1 MAKTKKAP
9 RSLRGCVGGIYA
21 RISGVDD
28 ERTASLDTQVA
39 ACLKM
44 AEEDGV
50 TIPPELVF
58 RERHTGY
65 ESLEERGD
73 LIRLR
78 EAVAVGKAQVFYC
91 YDTDRLARD
100 PAALLQVVTESEKR
114 GCQVKFK
121 NVEHD
126 SSPGGRLLLY
136 VRGFAS
142 EWEFLQIR
150 ERTMRGRED
159 ILSKGQVVQNA
170 PCRYGYTRITEER
183 RRVANPETAPLV
195 REIFRL
201 AADDGMGVSQI
212 ANRLNARGVK
222 CPGDYRGHRR
232 KSGLPSR
239 WNSTTVAD
247 IIRDETYLGIVT
259 AQRTRK
265 PDKNTRIY
273 LPREEWRVLSDGR
286 TEALVD
292 RDLFDRANESINST
306 SQLKAAK
313 TRNRG
318 RFFLLRGLLFCGQ
331 CGSLMSP
338 VLTPSRRGST
348 IYAFRCTARYRP
360 NANRIDCRGASV
372 YPHKVDD
379 AIWATVVEVLRDG
392 SLIDA
397 EVERIKASRPGE
409 SLFRENLATGATQL
423 KALERR
429 IQNWRMAAGDVDDP
443 EERASFFDLIKL
455 AKLEQKSL
463 QEQQGR
469 LEAKLALYDDMDRRA
484 DRIRERAQKVR
495 ANLDRPEPF
504 RPEEKRDV
512 LEWLDI
518 KVYGNALAL
527 EIKIGMDPIEAAP
540 RDRPPLVVPDHPGT
554 RTCGND
560 QSLALAFDVAVTPPR
575 RAVSVG

>member
-1 MAKTKKAP
+1 MAKKAQ
-9 RSLRGCVGGIYA
+9 RSLRGCEGGIYS
-21 RISGVDD
+21 RISGQDD

-50 TIPPELVF
+50 RISPDLIF

-78 EAVAVGKAQVFYC
+78 EAVAAGKIQVFYC

-126 SSPGGRLLLY
+126 NSPGGRLLLY

-170 PCRYGYTRITEER
+170 PCRYGYIRLTEER
-183 RRVANPETAPLV
+183 RRIENPETAPIV

-201 AADDGMGVSQI
+201 AADEGLGVAQI
-212 ANRLNARGVK
+212 ANLLNARGVK

-239 WNSTTVAD
+239 WGSTTVSD

-259 AQRTRK
+259 AQRSK
-265 PDKNTRIY
+265 KLDKNTRIY
-273 LPREEWRVLSDGR
+273 LPKEEWRVLSDGR

-292 RDLFDRANESINST
+292 QDLFDRAN
-306 SQLKAAK
+306 AALNHNPK
-313 TRNRG
+313 SLQIARTRNRG
-318 RFFLLRGLLFCGQ
+318 QFFLLRGILFCGQ

-338 VLTPSRRGST
+338 VLTPSRRGSR
-348 IYAFRCTARYRP
+348 IYTFRCGARYRQS
-360 NANRIDCRGASV
+360 ASRIDCRGASV

-379 AIWATVVEVLRDG
+379 AIWSRVVEILRDR
-392 SLIDA
+392 SLIDM

-409 SLFRENLATGATQL
+409 SLFRENLATVATQL
-423 KALERR
+423 QTLERR

-443 EERASFFDLIKL
+443 EEQANFLDLIRL
-455 AKLEQKSL
+455 AKSEQKSL
-463 QEQQGR
+463 QEQRGR
-469 LEAKLALYDDMDRRA
+469 LEAKLAIYDDMDRRA
-484 DRIRERAQKVR
+484 DQIRERAEKVR

-504 RPEEKRDV
+504 SPQEKRDV

-518 KVYGNALAL
+518 KVYGNGLEL
-527 EIKIGMDPIEAAP
+527 EIRIGVEPDEAALQP
-540 RDRPPLVVPDHPGT
+540 RQPLVVQDGHGI
-554 RTCGND
+554 RTDEND
-560 QSLALAFDVAVTPPR
+560 QHFTLAFDVGATQPR
-575 RAVSVG
+575 PSLSAG